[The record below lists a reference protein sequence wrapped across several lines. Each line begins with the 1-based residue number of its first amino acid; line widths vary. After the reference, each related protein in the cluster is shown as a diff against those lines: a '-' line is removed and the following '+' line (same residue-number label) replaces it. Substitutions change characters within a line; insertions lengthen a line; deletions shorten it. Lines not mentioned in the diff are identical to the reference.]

1 MPAGMDATADDSQFD
16 LIDLNTISL
25 ADLRALDGSAF
36 GQSLRRI
43 LDDIDRPQD
52 AVAGW
57 NAAIG

>member
-16 LIDLNTISL
+16 LIDLNAISL
-25 ADLRALDGSAF
+25 ADLRGLDGSAF